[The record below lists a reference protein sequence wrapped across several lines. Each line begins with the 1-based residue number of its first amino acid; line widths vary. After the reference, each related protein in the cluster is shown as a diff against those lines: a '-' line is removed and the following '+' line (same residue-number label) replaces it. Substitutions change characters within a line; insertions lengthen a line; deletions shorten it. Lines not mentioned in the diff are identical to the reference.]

1 MTEDELAKR
10 QRRMKALLVMVEF
23 VIRLHPQGI
32 SRLELRQILLLD
44 GVNLDIMLHSLWR
57 ANVFISECGDLLFID
72 APECD
77 P

>member
-10 QRRMKALLVMVEF
+10 QRRMKALLVMVEY
-23 VIRLHPQGI
+23 VIRHHPQGI
-32 SRLELRQILLLD
+32 TRFELRQILLLD

-57 ANVFISECGDLLFID
+57 ANVYISEFGDLLFID
-72 APECD
+72 APECE